1 MHIYK
6 YKSVR
11 SVITYIDLFI
21 TDFGNCPELT
31 VRLQREGEI
40 TPSATVVM
48 QFSSLYPE
56 QPPMISC
63 QCQDRS
69 LSRQLVTCLT
79 ELGKQLQGS
88 PMVSEILNQAQE
100 ILDQLRSVGGRCDVY
115 MVSKIP
121 FFNCGLLVSP
131 IPSNKH
137 PQE

>member
-1 MHIYK
+1 MYM
-6 YKSVR
+6 
-11 SVITYIDLFI
+11 YIDLFI
-21 TDFGNCPELT
+21 TDLGNCPELM

-56 QPPMISC
+56 QPPTISC
-63 QCQDRS
+63 QSQKRS

-100 ILDQLRSVGGRCDVY
+100 ILDQLKSVRGRYDVY
-115 MVSKIP
+115 MVIMYKDTRG
-121 FFNCGLLVSP
+121 C
-131 IPSNKH
+131 
-137 PQE
+137 